1 MEIERKLRKQDRELN
16 RLLPAP
22 NSEGKT
28 FKFELSA
35 VCKRPTKRPKQTDRK
50 IVWKKEE
57 RFRL

>member
-28 FKFELSA
+28 FKFELSDQKA
-35 VCKRPTKRPKQTDRK
+35 
-50 IVWKKEE
+50 
-57 RFRL
+57 